1 MNVLVGIADTS
12 GVEPPQSLRILA
24 DIGFP
29 GLKLDLA
36 HVIAPLVVAGFP
48 TEVVTA
54 AEAVIWNSENES
66 AAALSFMETLS
77 KRMLAAGETVN
88 KVGIHV
94 LDGSPAYELLHFA
107 DANAT
112 RLITVCVSTNSNI
125 EALLTGSV
133 ARNITN
139 NAHQSVLI
147 ARPRQHSG
155 KLRVVLGTDHSEYA
169 NTCIEEFIGWSPR
182 GIESI
187 EVVTAFEDTL
197 LRSRAADTGVAG
209 ISAAD
214 AVRDAISVRTTSV
227 AKRLK
232 LISPRTHASVVAGS
246 PAAALRQVA
255 EETNADVIVVCAK
268 GHSMLERLTLG
279 STSLSLAIDAPCS
292 VLVLRHH

>member
-1 MNVLVGIADTS
+1 MNVLVGIAETS
-12 GVEPPQSLRILA
+12 GVEHPQSLRILA
-24 DIGFP
+24 DIGFS
-29 GLKLDLA
+29 GLKLDFS

-54 AEAVIWNSENES
+54 AEAVLWNSENES
-66 AAALSFMETLS
+66 AAALNFMETLS

-94 LDGSPAYELLHFA
+94 LDGAPAYELLHFA

-112 RLITVCVSTNSNI
+112 QLVAVCASTNSTI
-125 EALLTGSV
+125 EAFLTGSV
-133 ARNITN
+133 ARNVTN

-169 NTCIEEFIGWSPR
+169 TTCIEQFIGWNPR

-187 EVVTAFEDTL
+187 EVVTAFDDTL
-197 LRSRAADTGVAG
+197 LRSRAADVGVTG

-232 LISPRTHASVVAGS
+232 LISPKTHGSVVVAS

-255 EETNADVIVVCAK
+255 EATNADVIIICAQ

>member
-1 MNVLVGIADTS
+1 MNVLVGIAETS
-12 GVEPPQSLRILA
+12 GAEPPQSLQILT
-24 DIGFP
+24 DLGFP
-29 GLKLDLA
+29 GLKLDLV
-36 HVIAPLVVAGFP
+36 HIIAPLVVAGFP

-54 AEAVIWNSENES
+54 AEAVMWNSENEA
-66 AAALSFMETLS
+66 AAALSFMESLS
-77 KRMLAAGETVN
+77 QGMLAAGNTVN
-88 KVGIHV
+88 QVGVHV
-94 LDGSPAYELLHFA
+94 LDGAPAYELLHFA

-112 RLITVCVSTNSNI
+112 QLVAVCASTNSPI
-125 EALLTGSV
+125 EAILTGSV
-133 ARNITN
+133 ARNVTN

-147 ARPRQHSG
+147 GRPRHQTG
-155 KLRVVLGTDHSEYA
+155 KLRIVLGTDHSEYA
-169 NTCIEEFIGWSPR
+169 NTCIEQFIGWSPR

-187 EVVTAFEDTL
+187 SVVTAYEDTL
-197 LRSRAADTGVAG
+197 LRSRAADIGVTG

-232 LISPRTHASVVAGS
+232 LISPKTHASVLVGS
-246 PAAALRQVA
+246 PASAIRQVA
-255 EETNADVIVVCAK
+255 EETNADVIIVCAK